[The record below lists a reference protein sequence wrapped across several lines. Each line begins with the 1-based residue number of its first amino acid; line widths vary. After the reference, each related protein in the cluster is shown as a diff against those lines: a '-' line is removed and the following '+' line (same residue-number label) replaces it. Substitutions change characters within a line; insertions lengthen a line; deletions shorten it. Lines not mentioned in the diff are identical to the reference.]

1 MEKYEK
7 ATAEAG
13 DCSQSSTT
21 SLIIEEHVEELNA
34 IATATTIV
42 TEAIPRQEQNINGA
56 VVSEVQ

>member
-42 TEAIPRQEQNINGA
+42 TEAIPRQE
-56 VVSEVQ
+56 